1 MWYSALRE
9 KIIFEFSAVA
19 ENFGKKTGHQAI
31 KILKTL
37 WTWFSEKVSFAFYV
51 FINSHFLIIKNSRVL
66 AGIYFIFLKN
76 ALDQTW
82 MSFNTKLETQ
92 WKDPESSYQDR

>member
-1 MWYSALRE
+1 MNMILWKGFFCFLCLYQQS
-9 KIIFEFSAVA
+9 FS
-19 ENFGKKTGHQAI
+19 
-31 KILKTL
+31 
-37 WTWFSEKVSFAFYV
+37 
-51 FINSHFLIIKNSRVL
+51 IIKNSPVL